1 MSLKDVTLDNSIKE
15 LEKIKAL
22 LELSILKNT
31 SNRECQEK
39 IDEILLKSL
48 DYDQKGTQTSVA
60 DKINIIKSKLLQTHS
75 GDNVIEFKFDI
86 KTFSLESVLEDLNK
100 LNLVVDDFIVSFGNN
115 NIIYISKTWED
126 GTPEYKKENLNS
138 KYVKIS
144 DTNTPKQGY
153 TIANS
158 FSFGIQGQIQK
169 LISYLDTDKK
179 VINWESVMGELKI
192 LAKSSG
198 YTCNDVKIGL
208 MGLLRLGNL
217 NQDLY
222 EDMTID
228 EIANSLIRSVKPIYK
243 SSILWNTLRSLE
255 RQINTPLQ
263 LVLAEAE
270 SYIRKLFPDEKQ
282 KRVRENYF
290 FIALTSFVN
299 DSLSTEIN
307 NEIKRK
313 KELNEYYSYDTY
325 KENCIKLEMTESN
338 IPTQVLKYGRHI
350 KKNSPIQEE
359 SLHNTSM
366 NNIQNKV
373 SALEIE
379 SSDEELEF
387 QYYNIHNRKSNPVFP
402 VQIKSNIASIDQ
414 SSLGTC
420 FGDRSEDDITTFV
433 KYNNSYYSVPLKN
446 CDVRM
451 QLALLAAM
459 KQGRLNQSLSLLW
472 DDNEKYMT
480 KISKDEF
487 NNAKLSGCKP
497 STRWADKRELTL
509 NVSLTTEINKA
520 RTEINKART
529 HNTQAQ
535 VHRSDSD
542 SYESTNGEEDSEV
555 TALNNT
561 MYSTEYRNSNQ
572 RDYSQ
577 YKPLYNNDIY
587 TNNRRNNSNHTSD
600 RDRYYNNTNY
610 TNGSNT
616 PYYRNRSSSTGGYRS
631 SFNYRN
637 NQSRDDKF
645 HNYNDRQRYD
655 NGYKRQTDRQLSNN
669 YRDNSRSSRDNR
681 SPSGNRTMQDRY
693 QRPRSQS
700 ANNSYERNRMDRNSN
715 SYERNGSQTR
725 YNGENRN
732 RSQSRDRQE
741 RYQSNRYNG
750 NSWNKDKHGDRS
762 RYNRE
767 DRSNSRERYR
777 TRERGRSLERR
788 RQPDSR
794 YNRERSTNGRDRDG
808 IRSRPTSRDNS
819 LEIRLRYPK
828 FKPGDNCDSKYNPNK
843 VKMCR
848 KCSLK
853 ATFTHHEFECLKYS
867 KFNDYP
873 CKKCHDGFHFEKEC
887 SNTSS
892 RTFNIGEEE
901 SEKNANLG

>member
-1 MSLKDVTLDNSIKE
+1 MSLKDVTIDNSVKE

-31 SNRECQEK
+31 SDRESQEQ
-39 IDEILLKSL
+39 INEILLQSL
-48 DYDQKGTQTSVA
+48 DYDKKTQTSVA
-60 DKINIIKSKLLQTHS
+60 DKINIIKKLLQTNS
-75 GDNVIEFKFDI
+75 GDKVVEFNFEI
-86 KTFSLESVLEDLNK
+86 KTLSLESVLEDLNK
-100 LNLVVDDFIVSFGNN
+100 FNLAIDDFIVSFGNN
-115 NIIYISKTWED
+115 NIIYISKAWED
-126 GTPEYKKENLNS
+126 GTPEYKKENLKT

-158 FSFGIQGQIQK
+158 FTFGIQGQIQK
-169 LISYLDTDKK
+169 LISYLDNDKK
-179 VINWESVMGELKI
+179 VINWPTVLSELKT

-198 YTCNDVKIGL
+198 YTYNDVKIAL

-222 EDMTID
+222 EDMSID

-243 SSILWNTLRSLE
+243 SSILWNSLRSLE

-299 DSLSTEIN
+299 DSLSMEIS

-325 KENCIKLEMTESN
+325 KESCIKLEMTESN

-350 KKNSPIQEE
+350 KKNSSIQEE

-366 NNIQNKV
+366 NNIQDKL
-373 SALEIE
+373 STLDIE
-379 SSDEELEF
+379 PSDEDLDF
-387 QYYNIHNRKSNPVFP
+387 QYYNIHNKKNYPVFNTP
-402 VQIKSNIASIDQ
+402 VKKDTIATDH

-420 FGDRSEDDITTFV
+420 FGDRGEDDITTFV
-433 KYNNSYYSVPLKN
+433 KYNNSFYSVPLKN

-459 KQGRLNQSLSLLW
+459 KQGRVNQTLDLLW
-472 DDNEKYMT
+472 DENEKYMT

-487 NNAKLSGCKP
+487 NNAKLLGCKP
-497 STRWADKRELTL
+497 SNRWADKRELTL
-509 NVSLTTEINKA
+509 NLALTTEINSA
-520 RTEINKART
+520 RA
-529 HNTQAQ
+529 
-535 VHRSDSD
+535 HRSESD

-561 MYSTEYRNSNQ
+561 MYSTEYKGRNQ

-577 YKPLYNNDIY
+577 YKPLYNNDNY
-587 TNNRRNNSNHTSD
+587 SSNLKNNSTRTSD
-600 RDRYYNNTNY
+600 RDRYYNDRNY
-610 TNGSNT
+610 TNGSKS
-616 PYYRNRSSSTGGYRS
+616 PYYRTRSNSTGGYRN

-637 NQSRDDKF
+637 NQSKDDKF
-645 HNYNDRQRYD
+645 PNYTDRQRYD
-655 NGYKRQTDRQLSNN
+655 NGYKRQSSNN

-681 SPSGNRTMQDRY
+681 SPSGSRITQDRY
-693 QRPRSQS
+693 QRTRSQS
-700 ANNSYERNRMDRNSN
+700 ANNNYERNRNSRNSN
-715 SYERNGSQTR
+715 SYERNRSQNR
-725 YNGENRN
+725 YDGGDRY
-732 RSQSRDRQE
+732 RSQSRDRQD
-741 RYQSNRYNG
+741 RYQSNKYNG
-750 NSWNKDKHGDRS
+750 NSWNKQGDRS
-762 RYNRE
+762 RYSRE

-794 YNRERSTNGRDRDG
+794 YNRERSTNGRDREG

-828 FKPGDNCDSKYNPNK
+828 FKPGDNCDSNYNPNK

-853 ATFTHHEFECLKYS
+853 ATFTHHEFECRKYS

-873 CKKCHDGFHFEKEC
+873 CRKCNDGFHFEKEC
-887 SNTSS
+887 TNSS
-892 RTFNIGEEE
+892 TRTFNIGEEE
-901 SEKNANLG
+901 SEKNANLS